1 MATVRNLFCS
11 PFIYRRQYMKMKKP
25 AIRIVLI
32 AAIVAVVLLI
42 ALAVA
47 AGAEN
52 LSAQR
57 SAQSGCDR
65 DGKRQNHDDRSA

>member
-11 PFIYRRQYMKMKKP
+11 PFIYRRQYMKTKKL

-32 AAIVAVVLLI
+32 AAIVAVVLFI

-52 LSAQR
+52 LSVAQYVMKLTH
-57 SAQSGCDR
+57 S
-65 DGKRQNHDDRSA
+65 

>member
-1 MATVRNLFCS
+1 
-11 PFIYRRQYMKMKKP
+11 MKTKKL

-32 AAIVAVVLLI
+32 AAIVAVVLFI

-52 LSAQR
+52 LSVAQYVMKLTH
-57 SAQSGCDR
+57 S
-65 DGKRQNHDDRSA
+65 